1 MIITDINL
9 NDANLLCGC
18 LKHKEKSP
26 TAQKESKI
34 NIIDMLMI
42 CMILDK
48 QKWEKLSDINLDG
61 CDENERQHILK
72 PLDFNELGLNANRES
87 KMNICDWT
95 NYKVLRTPKPKLS
108 EFRCHVVGSGAYGMT
123 NSS

>member
-26 TAQKESKI
+26 TAQKE
-34 NIIDMLMI
+34 N
-42 CMILDK
+42 K